1 MKAFKKIAF
10 VALCA
15 LTLACSM
22 LLLSSCSLLGGGF
35 DVTFVADGKTYQ
47 TVEGKASEPIT
58 LPDAPVKNGY
68 VFEGWY
74 LDNGTWQKPFA
85 ADAVK
90 EDTSVYAKFSAVSYS
105 IKYEAIGG
113 THNNPATYTVE
124 DAITLSAASHTG
136 YAFLGWYSDANYTT
150 EVKSISKGSTGD
162 IILYAKY
169 DIDDYIVSYN
179 KVLSVRDNSDNGI
192 ADLGIVAK
200 DKLGNSLK
208 ATAKVKSGTYKG
220 GNTIVYE
227 ITLMDDAGVFATF
240 DTVAIPV
247 YDVNDIEFSYFAK
260 NSTCI
265 KLSSKGEEFDAN
277 ATDAFGNACEITVEI
292 LEGYTLAGGEIVSLQ
307 IVATDAAGN
316 RKVSEPIHGIQI
328 YDVPVITYDEEL
340 LPVLDN
346 TDLSTLFTAVDSF
359 DVALPFEITPSE
371 ALVAGGSVV
380 VTVSATDI
388 MGQTTVEEF
397 TFSVY
402 DSTKLFV
409 KLYVNEALW
418 DIVSID
424 DAANYTLPLSPLDEA
439 FDTAGWFD
447 ASGNRYTDA
456 EGLGLVTVTANTKLY
471 YSIIK
476 SGYIPI
482 FTVEELK
489 AITPDGNY
497 YLFADLDL
505 NNEEWTPVGTEE
517 TPYTGEFIGQGH
529 VISNLK
535 ITQTAQF
542 VGFFGY
548 VTGAVEGLEIK
559 NVNIATTFDTYC
571 YAGALVGYNDQGTVK
586 SCSASGTIII
596 AAGYGKVGGLIGYN
610 YQGEI
615 VGCSSACRVSASS
628 VYYCYIGGL
637 IGDSYQGTVADCS
650 ASGEIK
656 ITPTCDTGY
665 AGGLIGYNN
674 EGTVTKCYASGNVSA
689 SATRIGYVGGFV
701 GSNSGTVTKCYA
713 TGNVSAS
720 INSSINV
727 IIGYTGG
734 LIGRNLY
741 GSVTDCYA
749 TGNASVSANARY
761 CSGYAG
767 GLVGYDFM
775 GTLTNC
781 FAIGNVAA
789 LSSYESSYGAGI
801 VGYNDGSTVNNCYYN
816 AAQTYTIT
824 RGAVTTN
831 EATNEDGIGEQI
843 ENLQS
848 EDWIK
853 ENLWVEGAEGW
864 DFSSTYPTLLA
875 PVAE

>member
-22 LLLSSCSLLGGGF
+22 LLLSSCSLLGGSF
-35 DVTFVADGKTYQ
+35 DVTFIADGKTYQ
-47 TVEGKASEPIT
+47 TVEGKGSEPIA
-58 LPDAPVKNGY
+58 LPDAPEKNGY
-68 VFEGWY
+68 VFDGWY

-90 EDTSVYAKFSAVSYS
+90 ADTSVYAKFSAVSYT

-113 THNNPATYTVE
+113 THKNPTAYTVE
-124 DAITLSAASHTG
+124 DAITLSAAKHEG
-136 YAFLGWYSDANYTT
+136 YAFLGWYADAHYTT
-150 EVKSISKGSTGD
+150 EVKSIAKGSTGD
-162 IILYAKY
+162 ITLYAKY

-227 ITLMDDAGVFATF
+227 ITLTDDAGVYATF

-247 YDVNDIEFSYFAK
+247 YDVNDIVFSYFAK
-260 NSTCI
+260 NSTFI

-277 ATDAFGNACEITVEI
+277 AIDAFGKPCEITVEL
-292 LEGYTLAGGEIVSLQ
+292 LEGYTLAGGEVVSLQ

-316 RKVSEPIHGIQI
+316 RKVSEPIHSIQV
-328 YDVPVITYDEEL
+328 YDLPVITYDEEL

-359 DVALPFEITPSE
+359 GAVLPFEITPSAE
-371 ALVAGGSVV
+371 ALVIGEKVI

-388 MGQTTVEEF
+388 MGQTTVEKFE
-397 TFSVY
+397 FSVY

-409 KLYVNEALW
+409 KLYVNDELW
-418 DIVSID
+418 EIVSID
-424 DAANYTLPLSPLDEA
+424 DAANYTLPLFELDEA
-439 FDTAGWFD
+439 WDTAGWFD

-456 EGLGLVTVTANTKLY
+456 EGLGLVNVTENKKLY

-489 AITPDGNY
+489 AITPDGSY

-505 NNEEWTPVGTEE
+505 NNEEWTPVGTAEA
-517 TPYTGEFIGQGH
+517 PYSGEFIGQGH
-529 VISNLK
+529 VISNLR
-535 ITQTAQF
+535 ITENAQF
-542 VGFFGY
+542 IGFFGY
-548 VTGAVEGLEIK
+548 VTGAIEGLEIK
-559 NVNIATTFDTYC
+559 NVNIATTFDAYC
-571 YAGALVGYNDQGTVK
+571 YVGALIGYNDQGTVK
-586 SCSASGTIII
+586 SCSASGQIIN

-610 YQGEI
+610 YQGSVEGSDS
-615 VGCSSACRVSASS
+615 VCKVSASA

-637 IGDSYQGTVADCS
+637 IGDSYQGTVTDCF
-650 ASGEIK
+650 ATGEIK

-665 AGGLIGYNN
+665 AGGLIGYSN
-674 EGTVTKCYASGNVSA
+674 EGTVTRCYASGNVSV

-701 GSNSGTVTKCYA
+701 GSNSGTLEKCYA
-713 TGNVSAS
+713 TGNVTAS
-720 INSSINV
+720 INSSTNV

-734 LIGRNLY
+734 LVGRNLY

-749 TGNASVSANARY
+749 TGNASASANARY
-761 CSGYAG
+761 CSSYSG
-767 GLVGYDFM
+767 GLIGFDFM
-775 GTLTNC
+775 GKITNC
-781 FAIGNVAA
+781 FAVGNVSA
-789 LSSYESSYGAGI
+789 LSSYESTYGGGI
-801 VGYNDGSTVNNCYYN
+801 VGYNDGSTIENCYCN
-816 AAQTYTIT
+816 AAQTFTIT
-824 RGAVTTN
+824 RGAETTY
-831 EATNEDGIGEQI
+831 EPTNDDGILAQI
-843 ENLQS
+843 DDLQS
-848 EDWIK
+848 EEWIK
-853 ENLWVEGAEGW
+853 ENLWTDSAEDW
-864 DFSSTYPTLLA
+864 DFTGAYPTLC
-875 PVAE
+875 VAE